1 MNSINSSPEIEMS
14 EKTTKPVPE
23 PVTGEVTTEAAPTNE
38 KAPEGP
44 IVVGEVDRLRLEN
57 AQLKLMNLGGQRQ
70 DLISRLE
77 RCDEAGAEAQATYAR
92 ILEELKQKYGFDPN
106 TQEMR
111 ADTGLIVPKGQT
123 IRGPIG

>member
-1 MNSINSSPEIEMS
+1 MS

-23 PVTGEVTTEAAPTNE
+23 PVTGEVTTEAATEAEAAPTNE

-92 ILEELKQKYGFDPN
+92 ILEELKQKYGFDPK